1 MTLPVDLK
9 RTAEVDLVLQLVG
22 KADVLIEGFR
32 PGVMERLG
40 LGPEIC
46 LERNSR
52 LIYGRMTGWGQSGPL
67 AHTAGHDINYIA
79 LTGALDAIGR
89 KGAPPTPPLNLLGDY
104 AGGSLYLALG
114 ILSALW
120 ERQRS
125 DQGQVV
131 DAAIVDGTASLLS
144 SHLGML
150 AAGMLSGGRGE
161 NILDSGTPFYDVYQ
175 CADGRWISVGAIE
188 AKFFAQLLTKLG
200 LDAATLPA
208 RSNPDNWQVLK
219 DRFAAKFRERPAE
232 EWRRTFDGND
242 CCVTVVLSAEEAQQD
257 PHLRERNTFI
267 SIDGVVQ
274 PAPAPRFSRSIP
286 DNPRSP
292 GASNTPAQALSGWLD
307 DAAIDQMR
315 QAGFF
320 D

>member
-1 MTLPVDLK
+1 
-9 RTAEVDLVLQLVG
+9 
-22 KADVLIEGFR
+22 
-32 PGVMERLG
+32 
-40 LGPEIC
+40 
-46 LERNSR
+46 
-52 LIYGRMTGWGQSGPL
+52 
-67 AHTAGHDINYIA
+67 
-79 LTGALDAIGR
+79 
-89 KGAPPTPPLNLLGDY
+89 LLGDY

-125 DQGQVV
+125 DKGQVV

-161 NILDSGTPFYDVYQ
+161 NILDSGAPFYDVYQ
-175 CADGRWISVGAIE
+175 CADGRWISVGSIE
-188 AKFFAQLLTKLG
+188 VKFFEQLVAKLG
-200 LDAATLPA
+200 LDPATLPA
-208 RSNPDNWQVLK
+208 RSNPNNWQALK
-219 DRFAAKFRERPAE
+219 DIFAAKFRERPAE
-232 EWRRTFDGND
+232 EWRRTFDGSD

-257 PHLRERNTFI
+257 PHLRERGTFI

-286 DNPRSP
+286 DSPRSP

-307 DAAIDQMR
+307 DGVIDQMR
-315 QAGFF
+315 QAGLF